1 MLVLSR
7 KAGEEILIGDGIRL
21 VVSRI
26 SGNRVTLG
34 IAAPQDVHIA
44 RGELRP
50 PPAPHVELPMRTDNL
65 LTVT

>member
-21 VVSRI
+21 VVNRI

-34 IAAPQDVHIA
+34 IVAPRDVHIA
-44 RGELRP
+44 RGELKGAEAQADETI
-50 PPAPHVELPMRTDNL
+50 PADTL
-65 LTVT
+65 LSAT